1 MQTNYF
7 RFTSDKVLIY
17 LDINIFIKLLNKN
30 PVSMTEGLAQWQSNC
45 LVSICEA
52 VVLSLHIKINKES
65 EYISFFPQSTFM
77 SSE

>member
-1 MQTNYF
+1 
-7 RFTSDKVLIY
+7 
-17 LDINIFIKLLNKN
+17 
-30 PVSMTEGLAQWQSNC
+30 MTEGLQRQSSC

>member
-1 MQTNYF
+1 
-7 RFTSDKVLIY
+7 
-17 LDINIFIKLLNKN
+17 
-30 PVSMTEGLAQWQSNC
+30 MTEGLAQWQSGG

-52 VVLSLHIKINKES
+52 MVLSLGIKINKES

>member
-1 MQTNYF
+1 
-7 RFTSDKVLIY
+7 
-17 LDINIFIKLLNKN
+17 
-30 PVSMTEGLAQWQSNC
+30 MTEGLAQRQSSC

-52 VVLSLHIKINKES
+52 VVLSLHIKLNKES